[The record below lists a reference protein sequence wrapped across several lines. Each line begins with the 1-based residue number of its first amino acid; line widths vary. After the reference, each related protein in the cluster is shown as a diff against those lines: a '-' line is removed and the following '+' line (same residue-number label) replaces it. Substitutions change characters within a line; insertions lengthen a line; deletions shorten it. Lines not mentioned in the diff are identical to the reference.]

1 MACNINFNQLRSL
14 AIVLQER
21 VDTLYSAINA
31 IRAITHP
38 WVLNSGNEYLP
49 AVAAVKQQ
57 AAAYKLLSVPQ
68 ITLNDTIRELDMCIG
83 GAFSFTS
90 LSFETISF

>member
-1 MACNINFNQLRSL
+1 MACNINFNQIRSL

-21 VDTLYSAINA
+21 INTIYSAVSA

-49 AVAAVKQQ
+49 TVAAVKQQ
-57 AAAYKLLSVPQ
+57 IAAYKLLSVPQ
-68 ITLNDTIRELDMCIG
+68 ITISDTIREIELCTG
-83 GAFSFTS
+83 GVLSFTA

>member
-1 MACNINFNQLRSL
+1 MACNIYFNQLRAL
-14 AIVLQER
+14 ALVLQER
-21 VDTLYSAINA
+21 VNTLHAAVSAILT
-31 IRAITHP
+31 ITQP

-49 AVAAVKQQ
+49 TVAAVKQQ

-68 ITLNDTIRELDMCIG
+68 ITLSDTIRELDLCTG
-83 GAFSFTS
+83 GVLSFTS